1 MARKGINNRNLTQKD
16 MKKRVIVE
24 HGVGKKIA
32 TLLGITPE
40 MVSKSL
46 NYKKDSHLARRVR
59 YMAIKNFGGVLVG
72 DKLNTQK

>member
-1 MARKGINNRNLTQKD
+1 

-59 YMAIKNFGGVLVG
+59 YMAIKDFGGELVG
-72 DKLNTQK
+72 AKLDSQK

>member
-1 MARKGINNRNLTQKD
+1 MN
-16 MKKRVIVE
+16 KRIIVGY
-24 HGVGKKIA
+24 GVGKRIA
-32 TLLGITPE
+32 TLMGITPE

-72 DKLNTQK
+72 EKLNTQK

>member
-1 MARKGINNRNLTQKD
+1 

-59 YMAIKNFGGVLVG
+59 YTAIKDFGGVSVG

>member
-1 MARKGINNRNLTQKD
+1 

>member
-1 MARKGINNRNLTQKD
+1 

-46 NYKKDSHLARRVR
+46 NYKKDSYLARRVR
-59 YMAIKNFGGVLVG
+59 YMAIKDFGGELVG
-72 DKLNTQK
+72 AKLNPQK

>member
-1 MARKGINNRNLTQKD
+1 

-59 YMAIKNFGGVLVG
+59 YMAIKDFGGELVG
-72 DKLNTQK
+72 AKLNPQK

>member
-1 MARKGINNRNLTQKD
+1 

-46 NYKKDSHLARRVR
+46 NYKKESHLARRVR
-59 YMAIKNFGGVLVG
+59 YIAIKDFGGEIVG
-72 DKLNTQK
+72 DK

>member
-1 MARKGINNRNLTQKD
+1 MARKWKNNRNLTQKD
-16 MKKRVIVE
+16 MNKRVIVE

-59 YMAIKNFGGVLVG
+59 YIAIKNFGGVSVG

>member
-1 MARKGINNRNLTQKD
+1 

-59 YMAIKNFGGVLVG
+59 YIAVKDFGGVLVG

>member
-1 MARKGINNRNLTQKD
+1 

-59 YMAIKNFGGVLVG
+59 YIAIKNFCGVSVG

>member
-1 MARKGINNRNLTQKD
+1 

-59 YMAIKNFGGVLVG
+59 YIAIKNFSGVSVG

>member
-1 MARKGINNRNLTQKD
+1 

-24 HGVGKKIA
+24 HGVGKQIA

-59 YMAIKNFGGVLVG
+59 YMAIKDFGGELVG
-72 DKLNTQK
+72 AKLNPQK

>member
-1 MARKGINNRNLTQKD
+1 

-32 TLLGITPE
+32 TLFGISTV
-40 MVSKSL
+40 MVSNSL

-59 YMAIKNFGGVLVG
+59 YVAIKDFGGIAVG
-72 DKLNTQK
+72 DKLDSQK